1 MPLTKPQSYIL
12 RWLLALAA
20 VFFVIAALTG
30 LSYLLFEKNYQN
42 KIYPGVYL
50 NGIDLSG
57 KSREQAQY
65 LINQKVDEISQKGI
79 VFYTNSHRVTI
90 FPVIASAEMDLAY
103 NIIDFDVEAAVEQ
116 AYLIGRQGDFLKKL
130 QDKIRAVLYKKP
142 IEPLCTVNEDEIKK
156 IIAGNFSRFEIP
168 AQDAKLI
175 IGPDGKFKIK
185 EETFG
190 KTADYDNGIKRL
202 KSNLILLDNAP
213 IQLSA
218 KTDYPRI
225 YKKDCLNIEV
235 KANKI
240 LEFAPLILKYSAS
253 SSPEKKWTVDKNLL
267 ALWLE
272 LKESSKRAGQTGQED
287 KITIGLNSEEIKKYL
302 QESIAPEIN
311 QKPTDAKFE
320 IKDGRVAE
328 FQQSKDGLEL
338 NIEAALAEI
347 ENEFI
352 QNQKN
357 EIELAAVELKS
368 GVQTEKINNFGI
380 KEIIGIGHSNFAGS
394 PTNRRHNIKT
404 GAQALNGILIK
415 PDEEFSLN
423 SALGEIDASTGYLPE
438 LVIKGNKTIP
448 EYGGGLCQIGTTMFR
463 GALDSGLPITMRRNH
478 SYRVSYYEPAGTDAT
493 IYNPLPDLRFI
504 NDTGNYILIQS
515 RVEGDNL
522 YFDFWSASDG
532 RVVEKTEPTIYNIVK
547 PSPTKYIETLD
558 LSPGV
563 KKCTERAHN
572 GADAYFD
579 YKVTY
584 AGGEIKEKRFASHYI
599 PWREVCL
606 IGVEKLTEQ
615 ATTTEEKI
623 E

>member
-1 MPLTKPQSYIL
+1 MPLTKSQSYIP

-20 VFFVIAALTG
+20 VFFIVAALTG

-116 AYLIGRQGDFLKKL
+116 AYLIGRQGDFLKKSR
-130 QDKIRAVLYKKP
+130 DKIRAVLYKKP
-142 IEPLCTVNEDEIKK
+142 IEPLCTVNEEEIKK

-272 LKESSKRAGQTGQED
+272 LEESSKRAGQTGQED

-320 IKDGRVAE
+320 IKDGRVIE

-338 NIEAALAEI
+338 NIEAALAKI

-404 GAQALNGILIK
+404 GAQALNGVLIK

-606 IGVEKLTEQ
+606 IGVEKLT
-615 ATTTEEKI
+615 ATSTEDTKE
-623 E
+623 

>member
-142 IEPLCTVNEDEIKK
+142 IEPLCTVNEEEIKK

-287 KITIGLNSEEIKKYL
+287 KITIGLNSEEIKKY
-302 QESIAPEIN
+302 
-311 QKPTDAKFE
+311 
-320 IKDGRVAE
+320 
-328 FQQSKDGLEL
+328 
-338 NIEAALAEI
+338 
-347 ENEFI
+347 
-352 QNQKN
+352 
-357 EIELAAVELKS
+357 
-368 GVQTEKINNFGI
+368 
-380 KEIIGIGHSNFAGS
+380 
-394 PTNRRHNIKT
+394 
-404 GAQALNGILIK
+404 
-415 PDEEFSLN
+415 
-423 SALGEIDASTGYLPE
+423 
-438 LVIKGNKTIP
+438 
-448 EYGGGLCQIGTTMFR
+448 
-463 GALDSGLPITMRRNH
+463 
-478 SYRVSYYEPAGTDAT
+478 
-493 IYNPLPDLRFI
+493 
-504 NDTGNYILIQS
+504 
-515 RVEGDNL
+515 
-522 YFDFWSASDG
+522 
-532 RVVEKTEPTIYNIVK
+532 
-547 PSPTKYIETLD
+547 
-558 LSPGV
+558 
-563 KKCTERAHN
+563 
-572 GADAYFD
+572 
-579 YKVTY
+579 
-584 AGGEIKEKRFASHYI
+584 
-599 PWREVCL
+599 
-606 IGVEKLTEQ
+606 
-615 ATTTEEKI
+615 
-623 E
+623 

>member
-1 MPLTKPQSYIL
+1 MPLTKPQSCIL
-12 RWLLALAA
+12 RWLLILATA
-20 VFFVIAALTG
+20 FFIVAALTG

-79 VFYTNSHRVTI
+79 VFYTNSHRTTV
-90 FPVIASAEMDLAY
+90 FPVIASAGMDLAY

-213 IQLSA
+213 IQLLT
-218 KTDYPRI
+218 KTDYPQI

-272 LKESSKRAGQTGQED
+272 LKESSKRVGRTGQED
-287 KITIGLNSEEIKKYL
+287 KITIGLNSEEMKKYL
-302 QESIAPEIN
+302 LESVAPEIN
-311 QKPTDAKFE
+311 QEPTNAKFE

-347 ENEFI
+347 ESEFI
-352 QNQKN
+352 RNEKN
-357 EIELAAVELKS
+357 EIELAVMELKS
-368 GVQTEKINNFGI
+368 GIQTEKTNNFGI

-394 PTNRRHNIKT
+394 PANRRHNIKT
-404 GAQALNGILIK
+404 GAQALNGVLIK

-423 SALGEIDASTGYLPE
+423 NALGEIDASTGYLPE

-463 GALDSGLPITMRRNH
+463 AALDSGLPITMRRNH

-522 YFDFWSASDG
+522 YFDFWSASNG
-532 RVVEKTEPTIYNIVK
+532 RMVEKTEPTIYNIVK

-584 AGGEIKEKRFASHYI
+584 ANGEVKEKRFASHYI

-606 IGVEKLTEQ
+606 IGVEKLT
-615 ATTTEEKI
+615 ATSTEKKI

>member
-116 AYLIGRQGDFLKKL
+116 AYLIGRQGDFLKKSR
-130 QDKIRAVLYKKP
+130 DKIRAVLYKKP

-156 IIAGNFSRFEIP
+156 IIAENFSRFEIP

>member
-1 MPLTKPQSYIL
+1 MAIIFFIV
-12 RWLLALAA
+12 AA
-20 VFFVIAALTG
+20 SIC
-30 LSYLLFEKNYQN
+30 LSYLLFEKTYRN

-65 LINQKVDEISQKGI
+65 LINQKVDAIHQKGI

-90 FPVIASAEMDLAY
+90 FPVIASAGMDLAY

-116 AYLIGRQGDFLKKL
+116 AYLIGRQGDFLKKSR
-130 QDKIRAVLYKKP
+130 DKIRAVLYKKP

-156 IIAGNFSRFEIP
+156 IIAENFSRFEIP

-272 LKESSKRAGQTGQED
+272 LKESSKRIGQTGQED
-287 KITIGLNSEEIKKYL
+287 KITIGLNLEEIKKYL
-302 QESIAPEIN
+302 QELIAPEIN

-320 IKDGRVAE
+320 IKDGRVIE

-338 NIEAALAEI
+338 NIEAALAKI

-380 KEIIGIGHSNFAGS
+380 KEIIGIGHSSFAGS

-404 GAQALNGILIK
+404 GAQALNGVLIK

-423 SALGEIDASTGYLPE
+423 NALGKIDASTGYLPE

-515 RVEGDNL
+515 RIEGDNL
-522 YFDFWSASDG
+522 YFDLWGASDG

-606 IGVEKLTEQ
+606 IGVEKLT
-615 ATTTEEKI
+615 ATSTEDTKE
-623 E
+623 

>member
-1 MPLTKPQSYIL
+1 MPLTKSQSYIP
-12 RWLLALAA
+12 RWLLILAII
-20 VFFVIAALTG
+20 FFIVAASIC
-30 LSYLLFEKNYQN
+30 LSYLLFEKTYRN

-65 LINQKVDEISQKGI
+65 LINQKVDAIHQKGI

-90 FPVIASAEMDLAY
+90 FPVIASAGMDLAY

-116 AYLIGRQGDFLKKL
+116 AYLIGRQGDFLKKSR
-130 QDKIRAVLYKKP
+130 DKIRAVLYKKP

-156 IIAGNFSRFEIP
+156 IIAENFSRFEIP

-272 LKESSKRAGQTGQED
+272 LKESSKRIGQTGQED
-287 KITIGLNSEEIKKYL
+287 KITIGLNLEEIKKYL
-302 QESIAPEIN
+302 QELIAPEIN

-320 IKDGRVAE
+320 IKDGRVIE

-338 NIEAALAEI
+338 NIEAALAKI

-380 KEIIGIGHSNFAGS
+380 KEIIGIGHSSFAGS

-404 GAQALNGILIK
+404 GAQALNGVLIK

-423 SALGEIDASTGYLPE
+423 NALGKIDASTGYLPE

-515 RVEGDNL
+515 RIEGDNL
-522 YFDFWSASDG
+522 YFDLWGASDG

-606 IGVEKLTEQ
+606 IGVEKLT
-615 ATTTEEKI
+615 ATSTEDTKE
-623 E
+623 

>member
-1 MPLTKPQSYIL
+1 MPLTKLQSYIPG
-12 RWLLALAA
+12 WLLVLAII
-20 VFFVIAALTG
+20 FFVVAASIA
-30 LSYLLFEKNYQN
+30 LSYWIFEKTYQN
-42 KIYPGVYL
+42 KIYPGIYL

-57 KSREQAQY
+57 KSPEQASG
-65 LINQKVDEISQKGI
+65 LINQKIDAIHQKGI
-79 VFYTNSHRVTI
+79 VFYANSHRVTV

-103 NIIDFDVEAAVEQ
+103 NIIDFDVETAVEQ
-116 AYLIGRQGDFLKKL
+116 AYLIGRQSAFLKNL
-130 QDKIRAVLYKKP
+130 QDKIKAVLYKKP
-142 IEPLCTVNEDEIKK
+142 INPIYTINEEEIKK
-156 IIAGNFSRFEIP
+156 IIAENFSQFEIP
-168 AQDAKLI
+168 AQDAELI
-175 IGPDGKFKIK
+175 IGPDNKFKIK

-202 KSNLILLDNAP
+202 KSNLALLDSAP

-240 LEFAPLILKYSAS
+240 LELAPLVLKYSPV

-267 ALWLE
+267 AGWLE
-272 LKESSKRAGQTGQED
+272 LKESSERAGQTGQED
-287 KITIGLNSEEIKKYL
+287 KITISLNSEEIKKYL
-302 QESIAPEIN
+302 QESVAPEIN
-311 QKPTDAKFE
+311 QEPTNAKFE

-328 FQQSKDGLEL
+328 FQASKDGLEL
-338 NIEAALAEI
+338 NIEAALAKI
-347 ENEFI
+347 EFEFI

-380 KEIIGIGHSNFAGS
+380 KEIIGIGHSSFAGS
-394 PTNRRHNIKT
+394 PANRRHNIKT
-404 GAQALNGILIK
+404 GAQALNGVLIK

-423 SALGEIDASTGYLPE
+423 NALGKIDASTGYLPE

-515 RVEGDNL
+515 RVEGNDL
-522 YFDFWSASDG
+522 YFDFWGAKDG
-532 RVVEKTEPTIYNIVK
+532 RVVEKTEPIIYNTVK
-547 PSPTKYIETLD
+547 PGPTKYIETLD

-584 AGGEIKEKRFASHYI
+584 TDGEIKEKRFASHYI

-606 IGVEKLTEQ
+606 IGVEKLT
-615 ATTTEEKI
+615 ATSTKDIME
-623 E
+623 

>member
-1 MPLTKPQSYIL
+1 MPLTKPQSYIP

-20 VFFVIAALTG
+20 VFFIVAALAS
-30 LSYLLFEKNYQN
+30 LSYWLFEKTYRN

-57 KSREQAQY
+57 KSREQAMY
-65 LINQKVDEISQKGI
+65 LINQKVDAINQKGI
-79 VFYTNSHRVTI
+79 VFYTNSHQVTV

-103 NIIDFDVEAAVEQ
+103 NIIDFDVEAAIEQ
-116 AYLIGRQGDFLKKL
+116 AYLTGRQGDFLKKSR
-130 QDKIRAVLYKKP
+130 DKIGAILYKKP
-142 IEPLCTVNEDEIKK
+142 IYPPCAVNEEEIKK
-156 IIAGNFSRFEIP
+156 IIAENFSRFEIP

-185 EETFG
+185 EETLG
-190 KTADYDNGIKRL
+190 KIADYDNGIKRL

-267 ALWLE
+267 AGWLE
-272 LKESSKRAGQTGQED
+272 LKESSRGAGQAGQED

-302 QESIAPEIN
+302 QESVAPEIN
-311 QKPTDAKFE
+311 QEPINAKFE
-320 IKDGRVAE
+320 IKDGRVVE

-338 NIEAALAEI
+338 NIEAALAKI
-347 ENEFI
+347 EFEFI
-352 QNQKN
+352 RNQKN
-357 EIELAAVELKS
+357 EIELAVMELKS
-368 GVQTEKINNFGI
+368 EVQTEKTNNFGI

-404 GAQALNGILIK
+404 GAQSLNGVLIK

-423 SALGEIDASTGYLPE
+423 NALGKIDASTGYLPE

-493 IYNPLPDLRFI
+493 IYNPSPDLRFI

-515 RVEGDNL
+515 RIEGDNL
-522 YFDFWSASDG
+522 YFDFWSADDG
-532 RVVEKTEPTIYNIVK
+532 RVVEKTEPTIYNIVR
-547 PSPTKYIETLD
+547 PGPTKYIETLD
-558 LSPGV
+558 LLPGV

-584 AGGEIKEKRFASHYI
+584 AGGEVKEKRFASHYI

-606 IGVEKLTEQ
+606 IGVEKLT
-615 ATTTEEKI
+615 ATSTENIIAE
-623 E
+623 

>member
-116 AYLIGRQGDFLKKL
+116 AYLIGRQGDFLKKSR
-130 QDKIRAVLYKKP
+130 DKIRAVLYKKP

-515 RVEGDNL
+515 RIEGD
-522 YFDFWSASDG
+522 
-532 RVVEKTEPTIYNIVK
+532 
-547 PSPTKYIETLD
+547 
-558 LSPGV
+558 
-563 KKCTERAHN
+563 
-572 GADAYFD
+572 
-579 YKVTY
+579 
-584 AGGEIKEKRFASHYI
+584 
-599 PWREVCL
+599 
-606 IGVEKLTEQ
+606 
-615 ATTTEEKI
+615 
-623 E
+623 